1 MSDLRQRIE
10 ADLPKRSNSVV
21 LIVATV
27 GSLLLFV
34 FMIWFIVPKGE
45 PNEVAEA
52 DRVDPFRYDPST
64 DPVVTDEGTDS
75 TDSSENGVDYREAV
89 VVGLYS
95 WQVIAEDFVPADDLP
110 EYHEIV
116 EDRVL
121 VKLNDNLWT
130 KDVGDVIQFA
140 IPQLEEVLVGTIT
153 SADTDQINYRSLEG
167 TITEADKEFTFVV
180 TLGENV
186 TFAHINTM
194 SGSFEL
200 VANETYGWLM
210 PTDKMDQNVDYSVPD
225 HFLPDPDPHSHVLEP
240 APPQEQ

>member
-10 ADLPKRSNSVV
+10 AELPQRSNTVV
-21 LIVATV
+21 LITAII

-45 PNEVAEA
+45 PNEVVEV
-52 DRVDPFRYDPST
+52 DRVDPFRYDPSN
-64 DPVVTDEGTDS
+64 DPIVTDGSEES
-75 TDSSENGVDYREAV
+75 TETSESGVDYREAV

-95 WQVIAEDFVPADDLP
+95 WQVIDEDSVPADNIP
-110 EYHEIV
+110 TFHEIV

-121 VKLNDNLWT
+121 VELNDNFWV
-130 KDVGDVIQFA
+130 KDVGDLIHFA

-153 SADTDQINYRSLEG
+153 SADTDQVNYRSLEG
-167 TITEADKEFTFVV
+167 TITEANKEYTFVV
-180 TLGENV
+180 TLGQGV
-186 TFAHINTM
+186 TFAHINTL

-200 VANETYGWLM
+200 RANETYGWLM

-225 HFLPDPDPHSHVLEP
+225 HFLPDPDPHSHALDPE
-240 APPQEQ
+240 PPQEE